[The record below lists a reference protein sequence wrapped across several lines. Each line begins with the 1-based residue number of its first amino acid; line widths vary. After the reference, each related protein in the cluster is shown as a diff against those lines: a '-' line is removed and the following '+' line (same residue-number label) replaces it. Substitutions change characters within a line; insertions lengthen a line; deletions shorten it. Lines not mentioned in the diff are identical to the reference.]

1 MNGEMASAPAVK
13 LRLKELIR
21 SERAERPYSDSQLT
35 ALLANEGIVISRRTV
50 AKYREELQILP
61 SLERKR
67 WA

>member
-1 MNGEMASAPAVK
+1 MEQAQ
-13 LRLKELIR
+13 
-21 SERAERPYSDSQLT
+21 RPYSDSHLAT
-35 ALLANEGIVISRRTV
+35 LLAEEGIVISRRTV

>member
-1 MNGEMASAPAVK
+1 MVK

-21 SERAERPYSDSQLT
+21 TEQVSRPYSDSQLA
-35 ALLANEGIVISRRTV
+35 ALLAGEGIRISRRTV

-67 WA
+67 WS